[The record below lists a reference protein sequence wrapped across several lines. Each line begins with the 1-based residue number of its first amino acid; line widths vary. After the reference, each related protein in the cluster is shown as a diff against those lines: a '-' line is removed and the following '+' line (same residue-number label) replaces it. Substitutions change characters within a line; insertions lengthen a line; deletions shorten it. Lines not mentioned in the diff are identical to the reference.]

1 MQRRALKLSG
11 AWGQRR
17 ELEQACGQGVIQ
29 DPGQPETEAD
39 RTGFLPGPCRGGS
52 RNRSRRNIEYS

>member
-11 AWGQRR
+11 AWGQRS
-17 ELEQACGQGVIQ
+17 ELEQAVGRASYRTR
-29 DPGQPETEAD
+29 GQPETEAD